1 MALSN
6 FVVSHGGDLFLHGN
20 IYAENGYFRGRLE
33 QGDGATVLEKDGSGH
48 LANKNIRWT
57 KEGVIYRRAPENIE
71 WRPITDFS
79 DTRFVTYD
87 AGLYFN
93 LSVHF
98 SDADGYTLSTPDYE
112 EFAIAIM
119 LPYLSRSN
127 AAAILSGNF
136 RVFDGE
142 DYVSVSYLT
151 IDHSYGAEGK
161 TFLLDYYHEAWHIRG
176 ESCVVVEEEWGN
188 ATRTVA
194 YLGRQGSIIIGEDVE
209 SRTAIDEEKIKTQ
222 KLEINDESEDA
233 IKGRGGIK
241 VGKSILV
248 EDSAGSRTEVGG
260 NKVKTNSVEA
270 ESVEVSG
277 DLKVLGLTDVI
288 NVDAVNVTAHGY
300 FKSGTKAGLT
310 KDIEIEAG
318 NGTHTLKFNGGI
330 LTGYEFQEIT

>member
-1 MALSN
+1 
-6 FVVSHGGDLFLHGN
+6 
-20 IYAENGYFRGRLE
+20 
-33 QGDGATVLEKDGSGH
+33 
-48 LANKNIRWT
+48 
-57 KEGVIYRRAPENIE
+57 
-71 WRPITDFS
+71 
-79 DTRFVTYD
+79 
-87 AGLYFN
+87 

-233 IKGRGGIK
+233 IKVRGGIK

-270 ESVEVSG
+270 VSVKVSG
-277 DLKVLGLTDVI
+277 DLIVSGLTDVM
-288 NVDAVNVTAHGY
+288 NVYAVNVAAYGS
-300 FKSGTKAGLT
+300 FKSGDKDGLT